1 MPKRFND
8 AKATLTLAWPIMIG
22 QLAQTGTAFVDA
34 VMAGHVS
41 AGDLAAVSVGASIW
55 TTLIVTLMGLLLA
68 ISPLAAAKVGAGKA
82 AELPALTQQALYQ
95 ALITGGIAML
105 LAHALLPVFDHL
117 GLTAEVADKA
127 KRFLAAVSW
136 GLPAL
141 AISRVLYGY
150 SSALNQ
156 TKPMMVIALIAL
168 ALNVPANWI
177 LIYGHFGAPALGAV
191 GCGWATA
198 LCMWASALMWW
209 LWIRSATVY
218 RGTHPFD
225 TLRGIHWPT
234 QWQLAKLGIPI
245 GLMFFIEVSAFSLIA
260 LLIARLGTTA
270 VAAHQV
276 ALNFAS
282 LLFMIP
288 MAIGTALTVRVGQA
302 VGAND
307 WQQARL
313 IGQNG
318 VRLGLLVAGVGA
330 ALTMLFGQYIA
341 GWYTQDAAV
350 LALATQLLVLAG
362 IFQFSDATQVVA
374 SGVLRGYQSTRLPML
389 LHMLAFWLVG
399 MPLGYALTFGFGPI
413 SGMGPRGY
421 WIALVVAL
429 TCAALS
435 LLVLFGRLSRARL
448 RQHI

>member
-1 MPKRFND
+1 MSLRID
-8 AKATLTLAWPIMIG
+8 AKATWVLAWPIMVG

-41 AGDLAAVSVGASIW
+41 AADLAAVSVGASIW

-68 ISPLAAAKVGAGKA
+68 ISPLAAQRVGANA
-82 AELPALTQQALYQ
+82 QAELPGLTQQALYQ
-95 ALITGGIAML
+95 AILAGGMAML
-105 LAHALLPVFDHL
+105 IAHAVLPVFDHL

-168 ALNVPANWI
+168 ALNIPANWV
-177 LIYGHFGAPALGAV
+177 LIYGYFGFPALGAV

-198 LCMWASALMWW
+198 LCMWVSALMWL
-209 LWIRSATVY
+209 LWIRHAPVY

-225 TLRGIHWPT
+225 KIRGIDWQA

-245 GLMFFIEVSAFSLIA
+245 GMMFFIEVSAFSLIA

-288 MAIGTALTVRVGQA
+288 MAIGTALTVRVGHA
-302 VGAND
+302 AGAGD
-307 WQQARL
+307 WVQARL

-318 VRLGLLVAGVGA
+318 VRLGLIVAALGGG
-330 ALTMLFGQYIA
+330 LTMLLGGQIA
-341 GWYTQDAAV
+341 RLYTQDAAV
-350 LALATQLLVLAG
+350 LALATQLLVFAG
-362 IFQFSDATQVVA
+362 LFQFSDATQVVA
-374 SGVLRGYQSTRLPML
+374 SGVLRGYQSTRLPMV
-389 LHMLAFWLVG
+389 LHLLAFWLIG
-399 MPLGYALTFGFGPI
+399 LPLGYALTFGLGPI
-413 SGMGPRGY
+413 AAHGAQGY
-421 WIALVVAL
+421 WLALVVAL
-429 TCAALS
+429 TFAALS
-435 LLVLFGRLSRARL
+435 LLWLFRRVSLSRLSNS
-448 RQHI
+448 

>member
-209 LWIRSATVY
+209 LWIRSAAVY

-330 ALTMLFGQYIA
+330 ALTMLFGEFIA

-435 LLVLFGRLSRARL
+435 LLILFGRLSRARL
-448 RQHI
+448 RQHA

>member
-330 ALTMLFGQYIA
+330 ALTMLFGEFIA

-448 RQHI
+448 RQHT

>member
-1 MPKRFND
+1 MPLLKD
-8 AKATLTLAWPIMIG
+8 AKATWILAWPIMVG

-41 AGDLAAVSVGASIW
+41 AADLAAVSVGASIW
-55 TTLIVTLMGLLLA
+55 TTLIVTLMGLLLS
-68 ISPLAAAKVGAGKA
+68 ISPLAAQKVGAQQTH
-82 AELPALTQQALYQ
+82 ELPALTQQALYQ
-95 ALITGGIAML
+95 AIFAGLVAMVI
-105 LAHALLPVFDHL
+105 AHAALPVFDHL

-127 KRFLAAVSW
+127 RRFLAAISW

-141 AISRVLYGY
+141 AVSRTLYGY

-168 ALNVPANWI
+168 ALNIPANWI
-177 LIYGHFGAPALGAV
+177 LIYGHWGFPAMGAV

-198 LCMWASALMWW
+198 FCMWISAALWYG
-209 LWIRSATVY
+209 WIRYSAVY
-218 RGTHPFD
+218 VGTHPFD
-225 TLRGIHWPT
+225 KLRGIDWKA

-245 GLMFFIEVSAFSLIA
+245 GMMFFIEVSAFSLIA
-260 LLIARLGTTA
+260 LLIAKLGTTA

-288 MAIGTALTVRVGQA
+288 MAIGTALTVRVGHA
-302 VGAND
+302 VGAHD

-318 VRLGLLVAGVGA
+318 VRLGLIVA
-330 ALTMLFGQYIA
+330 ALGGGITAIFGAQIA
-341 GWYTQDAAV
+341 RLYTQDAAV
-350 LALATQLLVLAG
+350 LALATQLLVFAG

-374 SGVLRGYQSTRLPML
+374 GGVLRGYQSTRAPML
-389 LHMLAFWLVG
+389 LHLTAFWLIG
-399 MPLGYALTFGFGPI
+399 LPLGYVLTFGAGPI
-413 SGMGPRGY
+413 AARGPQGY
-421 WIALVVAL
+421 WLALVVAL
-429 TCAALS
+429 TFAALS
-435 LLVLFGRLSRARL
+435 LLWLFRRVSLAQLKSF
-448 RQHI
+448 

>member
-1 MPKRFND
+1 MPLLKD
-8 AKATLTLAWPIMIG
+8 AKATLVLAWPIMVG

-41 AGDLAAVSVGASIW
+41 AADLAAVSVGASIW

-68 ISPLAAAKVGAGKA
+68 ISPLASAKVGANQRDA
-82 AELPALTQQALYQ
+82 LPMLTQQALYQ
-95 ALITGGIAML
+95 ALLAGTVAILI
-105 LAHALLPVFDHL
+105 AHAVLPVFNHL
-117 GLTAEVADKA
+117 GLASEVADKA
-127 KRFLAAVSW
+127 GRFLSAVSW

-141 AISRVLYGY
+141 AVSRVLYGY

-156 TKPMMVIALIAL
+156 TKPMMIISLIAL
-168 ALNVPANWI
+168 ALNIPANWI
-177 LIYGHFGAPALGAV
+177 LIYGHLGFPALGAV

-198 LCMWASALMWW
+198 FCMWVSALMWFV
-209 LWIRSATVY
+209 WICYAPIY

-225 TLRGIHWPT
+225 KLRGINWNA

-245 GLMFFIEVSAFSLIA
+245 GIMFFIEVSAFSLIA

-288 MAIGTALTVRVGQA
+288 MAISTALTVRVGHA
-302 VGAND
+302 AGAGN

-318 VRLGLLVAGVGA
+318 VRLGLIVAGIGA
-330 ALTMLFGQYIA
+330 AITMIFGAQIA
-341 GWYTQDAAV
+341 RLYTQDIAV

-374 SGVLRGYQSTRLPML
+374 SGILRGYQATRLPML
-389 LHMLAFWLVG
+389 LHMTAFWVIGL
-399 MPLGYALTFGFGPI
+399 PLGYALAFGIGPI
-413 SGMGPRGY
+413 AAHGAQGF
-421 WIALVVAL
+421 WIALVIAL
-429 TCAALS
+429 TFAALS
-435 LLVLFGRLSRARL
+435 LLWLFRRVSLKHL
-448 RQHI
+448 NTH